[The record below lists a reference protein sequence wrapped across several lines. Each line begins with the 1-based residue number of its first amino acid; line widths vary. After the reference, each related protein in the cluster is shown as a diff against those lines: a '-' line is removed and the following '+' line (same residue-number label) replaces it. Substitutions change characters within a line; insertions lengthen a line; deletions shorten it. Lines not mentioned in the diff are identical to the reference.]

1 MEKYPHLNLPE
12 ERIDLER
19 QRRRGGGGFKSMHPD
34 KGEFYN
40 QISQNTNK
48 LATSFSNLKRKY
60 HSIIDPNLIYR
71 ISTNQKVDAKIFENV
86 LLSSGIHLVS
96 IAPDKKGY
104 WVVFSDENALT
115 TFKNKLAQYTGVQQG
130 NRYDYFNAIDTL
142 EDIPVNEKIGDLL
155 SKQPILENEQ
165 AFLDLELW
173 RIEDDRKLNL
183 FINSLKNRQLFP
195 SNFRVCDQLIT
206 NSFAKLRILT
216 NKENLDKLL
225 EFKEI
230 AFVDRPFSISRKNF
244 EYNQIDISEFAITA
258 PQINATGI
266 LIIDSGIISNNP
278 FLADSIGDAQNFQD
292 VDRNENDTVGHGT
305 AVAGCALFGDI
316 DYCIKEK
323 QFDASNFIFSA
334 KVMYGEEDINGNF
347 QARYDPEKL
356 IEHQFDNAIR
366 YFLDNDENKIKVV
379 NISLGNLDEMFGQKH
394 LRQFPLASLI
404 DDLAYN
410 YSNVVFIVATG
421 NQNPINV
428 FDSIDEI
435 TSNFPNYLLN
445 NDNFKLINPA
455 TSALALTIGSIAA
468 EVEISQRVTYTTE
481 EINLP
486 IAKKFEPSPF
496 TRTGFGL
503 NNMIKPE
510 LVEIGGNL
518 ILREVYGRI
527 LDNTGGHIAVISNKV
542 DRNFEFNF
550 GTSFSAPK
558 VAHIL
563 GQLANI
569 YPDASANFLK
579 NLLLQ
584 SANYGVYL
592 KNSSWS
598 DTEEV
603 KNNLRLQGYGK
614 PDFERAINSFTNRV
628 VLLNE
633 GTIGLNKLKLFSFPI
648 PSDYFSQ
655 RGLRSISIVLTYN
668 PITRATRGD
677 SYIGNSLDFKLFH
690 TVSSDDLKTKFANFA
705 EETDGEVEI
714 PEEIKKYEIK
724 LIPSTNIRKVGCH
737 QKGIKEYKRNPTNEI
752 NAPFTIVVFNFN
764 KWISDT
770 EYQQSFCISV
780 EIKHTE
786 EIELY
791 ETIRTELQL
800 RDRLTIR

>member
-34 KGEFYN
+34 KSEFYN

-445 NDNFKLINPA
+445 NDNFKLI
-455 TSALALTIGSIAA
+455 
-468 EVEISQRVTYTTE
+468 
-481 EINLP
+481 
-486 IAKKFEPSPF
+486 
-496 TRTGFGL
+496 
-503 NNMIKPE
+503 
-510 LVEIGGNL
+510 
-518 ILREVYGRI
+518 
-527 LDNTGGHIAVISNKV
+527 
-542 DRNFEFNF
+542 
-550 GTSFSAPK
+550 
-558 VAHIL
+558 
-563 GQLANI
+563 
-569 YPDASANFLK
+569 
-579 NLLLQ
+579 
-584 SANYGVYL
+584 
-592 KNSSWS
+592 
-598 DTEEV
+598 
-603 KNNLRLQGYGK
+603 
-614 PDFERAINSFTNRV
+614 
-628 VLLNE
+628 
-633 GTIGLNKLKLFSFPI
+633 
-648 PSDYFSQ
+648 
-655 RGLRSISIVLTYN
+655 
-668 PITRATRGD
+668 
-677 SYIGNSLDFKLFH
+677 
-690 TVSSDDLKTKFANFA
+690 
-705 EETDGEVEI
+705 
-714 PEEIKKYEIK
+714 
-724 LIPSTNIRKVGCH
+724 
-737 QKGIKEYKRNPTNEI
+737 
-752 NAPFTIVVFNFN
+752 
-764 KWISDT
+764 
-770 EYQQSFCISV
+770 ISV
-780 EIKHTE
+780 N
-786 EIELY
+786 Y
-791 ETIRTELQL
+791 
-800 RDRLTIR
+800 

>member
-1 MEKYPHLNLPE
+1 MEKYPHLRLPE
-12 ERIDLER
+12 ERFDFER
-19 QRRRGGGGFKSMHPD
+19 QRRPGREKFTKRETID
-34 KGEFYN
+34 KRKFYDKIIDNSN
-40 QISQNTNK
+40 Q
-48 LATSFSNLKRKY
+48 LATSFANLKQKY
-60 HSIIDPNLIYR
+60 QSIIDPNLIYR
-71 ISTNQKVDAKIFENV
+71 ISTKEKFDVRSFREKLN
-86 LLSSGIHLVS
+86 SCGIDIIS
-96 IAPDKKGY
+96 EAPDKKGY
-104 WVVFSDENALT
+104 WVVFSNENALN
-115 TFKNKLAQYTGVQQG
+115 TFKNKIAQYAGVIPG
-130 NRYDYFNAIDTL
+130 NQYSYFDAIDTL
-142 EDIPVNEKIGDLL
+142 EDIPINEKIGTQLFAKPL
-155 SKQPILENEQ
+155 SENEQ
-165 AFLDLELW
+165 VFLDLELW

-183 FINSLKNRQLFP
+183 FINSLKNRQLFT

-334 KVMYGEEDINGNF
+334 KVMYGEKDPNGNF

-356 IEHQFDNAIR
+356 IEHQFDDAIR
-366 YFLDNDENKIKVV
+366 YFLDNPENKIKVV

-394 LRQFPLASLI
+394 SRQFPLASLI

-410 YSNVVFIVATG
+410 YSNVVFIVAAG
-421 NQNPINV
+421 NQHPINV

-435 TSNFPNYLLN
+435 TLNYPNYLL

-455 TSALALTIGSIAA
+455 TSALSLTIGSIAA

-510 LVEIGGNL
+510 LVETGGNL

-527 LDNTGGHIAVISNKV
+527 QDNTGGHIAVISNKV

-563 GQLANI
+563 GQLANVH
-569 YPDASANFLK
+569 PDASANFLK

-655 RGLRSISIVLTYN
+655 KGLRSISVVLTYN

-690 TVSSDDLKTKFANFA
+690 TVSSDDLKSKFANFA
-705 EETDGEVEI
+705 NETDEEVEI
-714 PEEIKKYEIK
+714 PEELKKYEIK

-737 QKGIKEYKRNPTNEI
+737 QKGIKEYKKNPKNEI

-764 KWISDT
+764 KWITDA